1 MLKEE
6 MKIRERSSLRKNGE
20 CLVKELPDVHKL
32 GHNFYCASFPLMK
45 LLPARYILDT
55 AEKNNELNPGDTI
68 VESTS
73 GTFGL
78 ALALLCAERG
88 YKLVLVGDSAIDS
101 YLMSRLKTLGARI
114 DIIDKEVE
122 EREGPQKARLDR
134 VNQIIVSENA
144 FWTKQYFNEGNIAS
158 YRAVSGLIAEKVGHV
173 DYLCG
178 TVGTGGSMS
187 GTSIGLRETN
197 PDLKTIGIDTHN
209 SVLFGHKNGKRLL
222 RGLGNSIIPGNI
234 RYEEFEDIHWVSAR
248 EAFIST
254 REIYRRY
261 GLFMGG
267 TSGAAY
273 LVANWYARNNSDKV
287 TVALFP
293 DEGHRYFDTIYN
305 DEWMNT
311 VPGWGSAQFKSF
323 EPKKVT
329 VPDAELTSWSMFHWG
344 RKSKP

>member
-1 MLKEE
+1 MLKEKLKE
-6 MKIRERSSLRKNGE
+6 VSFSGRKGE
-20 CLVKELPDVHKL
+20 CLVRELPEIFKL
-32 GHNFYCASFPLMK
+32 RDNFYCASFPLMK
-45 LLPARYILDT
+45 LLPARYILDA
-55 AEKNNELNPGDTI
+55 AERNNELRPGDTI

-101 YLMSRLKTLGARI
+101 YLMSRLKTLGVRV
-114 DIIDKEVE
+114 DIIDKGIE

-158 YRAVSGLIAEKVGHV
+158 YKAVSNLISEKVGHI

-187 GTSIGLRETN
+187 GTSIGLREKN
-197 PDLKTIGIDTHN
+197 PDLKTIGVDTHN

-234 RYEEFEDIHWVSAR
+234 RYEEFEEIHWVSAR

-273 LVANWYARNNSDKV
+273 LVANWYANKNPEKITIV
-287 TVALFP
+287 LFP

-305 DEWMNT
+305 DDWMNT
-311 VPGWGSAQFKSF
+311 VPGWGSSQFNSF
-323 EPKKVT
+323 EPKKVC
-329 VPDAELTSWSMFHWG
+329 VPDEELSSWSMFHWD
-344 RKSKP
+344 RKAKP

>member
-1 MLKEE
+1 ML
-6 MKIRERSSLRKNGE
+6 RESINSIEHFPFRRTGE
-20 CLVKELPDVHKL
+20 CLVKELPDIFQL
-32 GHNFYCASFPLMK
+32 GENFYCAAFPLMK

-55 AEKNNELNPGDTI
+55 AEKNNELLPGDTV

-78 ALALLCAERG
+78 ALALLCAERR
-88 YKLVLVGDSAIDS
+88 YKLVLVGDSAIDN
-101 YLMSRLKTLGARI
+101 YLMSRLKTLGARV
-114 DIIDKEVE
+114 DIIDKEIE
-122 EREGPQKARLDR
+122 ERDGPQKARLDR

-144 FWTKQYFNEGNIAS
+144 FWTRQYFNEGNIES
-158 YRAVSGLIAEKVGHV
+158 YHAVSTLIFERVGNIN
-173 DYLCG
+173 YLCG

-187 GTSIGLRETN
+187 GTSIGLRKYN

-234 RYEEFEDIHWVSAR
+234 RYEEFDEIHWVSAR
-248 EAFIST
+248 EAYIAT
-254 REIYRRY
+254 REIYRKY

-273 LVANWYARNNSDKV
+273 LVANWYAQHNPDKV
-287 TVALFP
+287 TIALFP

-305 DEWMNT
+305 DDWMNT
-311 VPGWGSAQFKSF
+311 VPGWGSAQFSTLS
-323 EPKKVT
+323 PKKVS
-329 VPDAELTSWSMFHWG
+329 VPDEELTRWSMFHWG
-344 RKSKP
+344 RKAKP